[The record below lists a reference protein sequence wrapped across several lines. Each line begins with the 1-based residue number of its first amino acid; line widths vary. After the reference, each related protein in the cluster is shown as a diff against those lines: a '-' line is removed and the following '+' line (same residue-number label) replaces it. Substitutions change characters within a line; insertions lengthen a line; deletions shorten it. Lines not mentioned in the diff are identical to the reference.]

1 MMYWSHAFLRILC
14 HLVSFLHTRVQNAI
28 LVLALVL
35 GPREEEDV
43 SLCGKSEGERLH
55 GTDE

>member
-1 MMYWSHAFLRILC
+1 MRILC